1 MEVLQ
6 ENNQYVIKIPMADI
20 DASGLDKLLRQIR
33 LRELL
38 AQRQGTDEDATL
50 LAQGVNQD
58 WWQANKQRFLP

>member
-33 LRELL
+33 LQTLL
-38 AQRQGTDEDATL
+38 AQRKGTDED
-50 LAQGVNQD
+50 QY
-58 WWQANKQRFLP
+58 